1 MNKKMNDAGS
11 TFQELVDI
19 MHRLR
24 APGGCPWD
32 REQTFD
38 SLRTYIIEESYE
50 LVDAITS
57 KDIGEIIE
65 ESGDLLLQPVF
76 IATIAEE
83 KGLFHLSDILEVLR
97 DKLIRR
103 HPHVFAD
110 INVQNSQD
118 VLKNWER
125 IKTVEKKNN
134 SRGKDH
140 SVLSGV
146 PINLPALVKAY
157 RTQEKAANVGFDWP
171 KGDRRPL
178 FDKIEEEIGELKE
191 ALYNET
197 PSAVEDEMGD
207 LFFALVNLARHLD
220 IEPEV
225 ALQKACMKFNTRFR
239 AVEEK
244 VHSSGKAWDGH
255 TLAELE
261 ELWECSKKEIRE
273 QRSSDCK
280 GGMD

>member
-1 MNKKMNDAGS
+1 MNKKMNNTGS
-11 TFQELVDI
+11 TFQELVDV

-57 KDIGEIIE
+57 KDIEEIIE

-110 INVQNSQD
+110 TDVQNSQD
-118 VLKNWER
+118 VLKNWEK
-125 IKTVEKKNN
+125 IKTAEKKNN
-134 SRGKDH
+134 SKGKDH

-171 KGDRRPL
+171 KGDRLPL

-191 ALYNET
+191 ALYHET

-225 ALQKACMKFNTRFR
+225 ALQKACLKFNRRFR

-244 VHSSGKAWDGH
+244 VHSSGKTWDGH
-255 TLAELE
+255 TLEELD

-273 QRSSDCK
+273 KRSLDSK